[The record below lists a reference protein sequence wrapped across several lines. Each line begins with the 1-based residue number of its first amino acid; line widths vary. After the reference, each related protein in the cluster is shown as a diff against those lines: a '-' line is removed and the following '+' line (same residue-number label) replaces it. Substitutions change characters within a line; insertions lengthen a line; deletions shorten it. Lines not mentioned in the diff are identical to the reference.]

1 VEERVSTTD
10 HRHDRGSVRA
20 GLPLVGHAPAEA
32 LQTPGRPVRIDR
44 GGSALIGLTV
54 LSVDRFQEVT
64 AMRKT
69 LWAMALI
76 ALVAAPAWAG
86 PGKYNKVIGPGD
98 KAPTFSGLPAV
109 IGDQDTSLSFDD
121 IKEDAVVLVFLANHC
136 PWVTRVED
144 RVIDLA
150 NEYKGKNVRVVAVCV
165 TPLPDAVP
173 EGYNKAYSEKDTMD
187 KIRERVK
194 EKKYNFVYGRDDT
207 QKIGREYGAVA
218 TPVFFVL
225 DKERKIRYTG
235 LLDDN
240 IADESKVTKRYVRD
254 AVDAVLAGK
263 PVEVEET
270 RATGCGI
277 GYRKAE

>member
-1 VEERVSTTD
+1 MYKQLLAFAV
-10 HRHDRGSVRA
+10 
-20 GLPLVGHAPAEA
+20 
-32 LQTPGRPVRIDR
+32 
-44 GGSALIGLTV
+44 
-54 LSVDRFQEVT
+54 
-64 AMRKT
+64 
-69 LWAMALI
+69 MALM
-76 ALVAAPAWAG
+76 AAPALAG
-86 PGKYNKVIGPGD
+86 PGKYNKSVAPGD

-109 IGDQDTSLSFDD
+109 MGDQDSSISLDD

-150 NEYKGKNVRVVAVCV
+150 HDYKGKGVKVVAVCV
-165 TPLPDAVP
+165 TPLPGAVP
-173 EGYNKAYSEKDTMD
+173 EGYNKEYSESDTFD
-187 KIRERVK
+187 KIRQRVK
-194 EKKYNFVYGRDDT
+194 EKKYNFVYGRDDS
-207 QKIGREYGAVA
+207 QKIGRDYGAVA

-235 LLDDN
+235 LLDDS
-240 IADESKVTKRYVRD
+240 IGDESKVTKHYVRD